1 MQVLTPPL
9 QHPCWEWGL
18 SSPLPPC
25 PGTRACWG
33 VRAGSGSLSEWK
45 EPQGGPLAGQVLRG
59 SWNLDSQ
66 RLATARRFEAAR
78 VRGGG
83 WACTFPRSCHRVRR
97 ERSPCAQLPRPPLS
111 ISVSVA
117 RSPAGPLL
125 GPLRAGPSA
134 GLGRRGRGPP
144 LSSLTCWQH
153 SRSVALELV
162 APCAKPA
169 VVGGAVL
176 PRVSDPGPS
185 SRGLSD

>member
-45 EPQGGPLAGQVLRG
+45 EPRGGPLAGQVLRG

-66 RLATARRFEAAR
+66 RLATAWRFEAAR

-83 WACTFPRSCHRVRR
+83 QACTFPRSCHRVRR

-125 GPLRAGPSA
+125 GAAQGWTKCPAGPAGEGPASELSHLLA
-134 GLGRRGRGPP
+134 ALTFCGLGIGGTLCKASGGGRGCAAP
-144 LSSLTCWQH
+144 SL
-153 SRSVALELV
+153 
-162 APCAKPA
+162 
-169 VVGGAVL
+169 
-176 PRVSDPGPS
+176 
-185 SRGLSD
+185 

>member
-45 EPQGGPLAGQVLRG
+45 EPRGGPLAGQVLRG

-66 RLATARRFEAAR
+66 RLATAWRFEAAR

-83 WACTFPRSCHRVRR
+83 QACTFPRSCHRVRR

-125 GPLRAGPSA
+125 GAAQGWTKCRAGPAGEGPASERSHLLA
-134 GLGRRGRGPP
+134 ALTFCGLGIGGTLCKASGGGRGCAAP
-144 LSSLTCWQH
+144 SL
-153 SRSVALELV
+153 
-162 APCAKPA
+162 
-169 VVGGAVL
+169 
-176 PRVSDPGPS
+176 
-185 SRGLSD
+185 